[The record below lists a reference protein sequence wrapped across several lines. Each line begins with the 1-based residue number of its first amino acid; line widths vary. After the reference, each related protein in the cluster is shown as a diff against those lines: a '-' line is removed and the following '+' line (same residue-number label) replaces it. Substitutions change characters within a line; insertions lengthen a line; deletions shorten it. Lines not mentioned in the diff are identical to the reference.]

1 MKKYRFVVLSN
12 PTPGME
18 DEYNKWYNE
27 THMREVVA
35 VSGIDTAQR
44 FKIHEESLR
53 PGVNPAHKYLA
64 IYEIETD
71 DISSVMEDLRS
82 RPGTPAM
89 FISEAFD
96 TSTVSSL
103 VYEVITDVVKS
114 GD

>member
-64 IYEIETD
+64 IYEIETN